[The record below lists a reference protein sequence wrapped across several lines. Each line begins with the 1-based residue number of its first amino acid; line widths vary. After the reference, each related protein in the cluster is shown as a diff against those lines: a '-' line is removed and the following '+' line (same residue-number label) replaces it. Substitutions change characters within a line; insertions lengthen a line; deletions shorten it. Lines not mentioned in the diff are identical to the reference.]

1 MVGKV
6 GKAVAAGVGG
16 TILLINV
23 CWFKNW
29 KRAHH
34 TGLNFGIFEFF
45 EGPIVTFQ
53 LFSIR

>member
-23 CWFKNW
+23 C
-29 KRAHH
+29 
-34 TGLNFGIFEFF
+34 FF
-45 EGPIVTFQ
+45 ENNITANDRKRT
-53 LFSIR
+53 SS